1 MGMRLQ
7 IVGEI
12 ERRQHYYLT
21 ADHNCYFFGEYTP
34 HQYTNGAR
42 AAYSETNQ
50 HISNL
55 KKPPS
60 RRGQADWPYKGKAIR
75 LAGQRLYD
83 AIKWDVPGM
92 RLATFVPIPPSKSR
106 QDANYDDRILQILNN
121 LNERLSF
128 DLDIRDMLI
137 SDGSLRASH
146 ENAGRA
152 TPADIRGSLEL
163 DAALVRRA
171 PMPTSIFLVDDVL
184 TTGAHFVGIS
194 DLLSEKFPGVPVI
207 GIFMART
214 VRPVLDEF
222 SLDDFSIE

>member
-1 MGMRLQ
+1 MRLQ

-21 ADHNCYFFGEYTP
+21 AEHRCYFFGEYTP
-34 HQYTNGAR
+34 HEYTNGAR

-50 HISNL
+50 HIGNL

-60 RRGQADWPYKGKAIR
+60 RRGQTDWPYKGKAIR

-83 AIKWDVPGM
+83 AIKWDAPGM
-92 RLATFVPIPPSKSR
+92 RLATFVPVPPSKTR

-121 LNERLSF
+121 LNGHLPF

-146 ENAGRA
+146 ENFERA
-152 TPADIRGSLEL
+152 APADIRRSLVLNAEL
-163 DAALVRRA
+163 ARKA
-171 PMPTSIFLVDDVL
+171 PNPKSIFLVDDVL

-194 DLLSEKFPGVPVI
+194 DLLSESFPGVPVI

-214 VRPVLDEF
+214 VRPVVENF
-222 SLDDFSIE
+222 SLDGFSIE